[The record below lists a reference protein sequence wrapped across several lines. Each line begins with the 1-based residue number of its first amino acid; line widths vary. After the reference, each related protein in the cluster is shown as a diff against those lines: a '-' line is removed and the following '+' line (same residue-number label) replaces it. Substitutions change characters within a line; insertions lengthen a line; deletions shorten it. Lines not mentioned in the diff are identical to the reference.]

1 MVKQKLGFIAV
12 TLLLACAHAL
22 AGDPATG
29 AKDAHAAPAKES
41 PKEAAP
47 AKDAH
52 AAAPKDAHAA
62 EPKEAAKGAVKDSKE
77 ASKEVPPAKDSHAG
91 SSKGAHA
98 AEPKAAAKDAH
109 GAVAKDEHAADAH
122 EPVASKEEPKP
133 VARKVKRKKP
143 KSEVKADAKAHAK
156 GHGDDKAGADHHVD
170 AAPAVPASIAPAT
183 RVRPRDRAAAAS
195 AVAAEQSAAAHDDGH
210 GDSKHGDAHAAAPAS
225 TKQDTHGAAAD
236 AHQADTHA
244 APAAAHS
251 AAPSAAHA
259 QEAHSA
265 KAGDAHHADAAPSVP
280 ANIEPTQRQRV
291 KSPVAATAAPSVP
304 ATHTSGH
311 DDHSTADAHGNSAH
325 AAHDAKQAAKDSGGH
340 DAHHDAKHDAKSH
353 DATAATA
360 HAGDECNLPLKAE
373 IAALFDRWNASLRT
387 GDPKKVVANY
397 APDSVLLPT
406 VSNRARFTIA
416 EKEDYFMHFLQ
427 RRPQGYIDDRL
438 IDVDC
443 NSATDAG
450 LYTFRFSDGSS
461 VKARYSFSYKKING
475 QWLITSH
482 HSSGMPE
489 KPEAQPAAHAE
500 AHAAPKATDPGSAT
514 KGWVRFP

>member
-1 MVKQKLGFIAV
+1 MYKQKLGFIAL
-12 TLLLACAHAL
+12 TLLLVCAQAT
-22 AGDPATG
+22 AGDPAPA

-52 AAAPKDAHAA
+52 AKDAHAAAPKDAHAA
-62 EPKEAAKGAVKDSKE
+62 EPKEAAKGAAKDAKEVKE
-77 ASKEVPPAKDSHAG
+77 ASKE
-91 SSKGAHA
+91 A
-98 AEPKAAAKDAH
+98 APAKDAH
-109 GAVAKDEHAADAH
+109 AADSHDAA
-122 EPVASKEEPKP
+122 ASKDEPKP
-133 VARKVKRKKP
+133 VARKAKRKKP
-143 KSEVKADAKAHAK
+143 KAEAKAQAK
-156 GHGDDKAGADHHVD
+156 GHGDAKASADHHAD
-170 AAPAVPASIAPAT
+170 AAPAVPASIAPTT
-183 RVRPRDRAAAAS
+183 RVRPRDRAAATS
-195 AVAAEQSAAAHDDGH
+195 AVEAEQSTGAHDGYGDSH
-210 GDSKHGDAHAAAPAS
+210 GDGKHAGSSAAAPAS
-225 TKQDTHGAAAD
+225 AKQDTHSTTAA

-244 APAAAHS
+244 APAAAAKQDAHS
-251 AAPSAAHA
+251 AKPDDAHHTDPAPPVPSNLEPTPRQRVKAPAATAAAPSATAHA
-259 QEAHSA
+259 
-265 KAGDAHHADAAPSVP
+265 D
-280 ANIEPTQRQRV
+280 
-291 KSPVAATAAPSVP
+291 TAA
-304 ATHTSGH
+304 H
-311 DDHSTADAHGNSAH
+311 DDHHAADAHGKSSH
-325 AAHDAKQAAKDSGGH
+325 AAPDAKLAAKEVGG
-340 DAHHDAKHDAKSH
+340 HDAKHDVKSH
-353 DATAATA
+353 DAQAAST

-373 IAALFDRWNASLRT
+373 IAALFDRWNTSLRT

-427 RRPQGYIDDRL
+427 RRPQGYIDDRM

-450 LYTFRFSDGSS
+450 LYTFRFADGSS

-489 KPEAQPAAHAE
+489 KPEAPQAAHADT
-500 AHAAPKATDPGSAT
+500 HAAPKSSDSGSST